1 MQAFLDIFDIYLL
14 EAVINGILLGGVL
27 ALLAL
32 GLNLIFGVIDVTWI
46 CYAELVMIGMYAMY
60 FMVQY
65 YGISYFIAA
74 PLTILLVAILGALL
88 HYLVIAPLLTAPPI
102 NQLLATGGVL
112 FVLQS
117 FATVA
122 FGIDFRNLGIR
133 LPVLAFGDMN
143 FSYARLLS
151 FLAAL
156 VGMVAVYL
164 FMTRTFTGTAIRAI
178 SQDRQ
183 IMALMGVDTKRIYLI
198 TSAIGGGLAGLAA
211 CLLVL
216 QYDVHPFVGLS
227 FGPITFLICVLGGLG
242 NFIGGFIGVRVRRD
256 HLARRPV
263 LRSRMGLRA
272 RLRLFHRHDV
282 HPARG
287 PAREAPMMGQGRL
300 VAWGI
305 GLAALVALPFVYRD
319 PYHLHILVLIL
330 IWSFAYTSW
339 SMMGRFGLVSLG
351 HGGFMGIGAY
361 VTALLWNHLGLSPWI
376 GIPVSMVAAGALA
389 LIVGYPCF
397 RFRITGHYFV
407 LVTLALSGIVLQV
420 ITATRDYTGGS
431 LGYTPNRASGSKL
444 LALQFD
450 DKTSWYLVALAVWL
464 GGIVVWHLID
474 RGMSRY
480 ALEAISEDEDAA
492 AAAGVDVTAEK
503 LKITLISAVMTA
515 LAGAIYCQYQM
526 FITPDT
532 VSGIAVSLQMVFAAI
547 VGGLFVSLG
556 PTVGAVITIL
566 LAETLRIGFG
576 TRAVGWDNLVYG
588 VLLVLFIIFLPKGI
602 LGSLLDRLKPQRKVP
617 RAHEQKAVHTARP
630 GT

>member
-1 MQAFLDIFDIYLL
+1 MTGRGR
-14 EAVINGILLGGVL
+14 V
-27 ALLAL
+27 
-32 GLNLIFGVIDVTWI
+32 
-46 CYAELVMIGMYAMY
+46 
-60 FMVQY
+60 
-65 YGISYFIAA
+65 
-74 PLTILLVAILGALL
+74 VASGA
-88 HYLVIAPLLTAPPI
+88 
-102 NQLLATGGVL
+102 
-112 FVLQS
+112 
-117 FATVA
+117 
-122 FGIDFRNLGIR
+122 
-133 LPVLAFGDMN
+133 
-143 FSYARLLS
+143 
-151 FLAAL
+151 
-156 VGMVAVYL
+156 
-164 FMTRTFTGTAIRAI
+164 
-178 SQDRQ
+178 
-183 IMALMGVDTKRIYLI
+183 
-198 TSAIGGGLAGLAA
+198 
-211 CLLVL
+211 
-216 QYDVHPFVGLS
+216 
-227 FGPITFLICVLGGLG
+227 
-242 NFIGGFIGVRVRRD
+242 
-256 HLARRPV
+256 
-263 LRSRMGLRA
+263 
-272 RLRLFHRHDV
+272 
-282 HPARG
+282 
-287 PAREAPMMGQGRL
+287 
-300 VAWGI
+300 

-361 VTALLWNHLGLSPWI
+361 VTALMWNHLGLSPWV

-431 LGYTPNRASGSKL
+431 LGYTPNRASGNKL

-450 DKTSWYLVALAVWL
+450 DKTTWYLIALGVWL
-464 GGIVVWHLID
+464 VGIVVWHLID

-492 AAAGVDVTAEK
+492 AAAGVNVTAEK

-576 TRAVGWDNLVYG
+576 TNAVGWDNLVYG

-602 LGSLLDRLKPQRKVP
+602 LGSLLDRLKPQRKVS
-617 RAHEQKAVHTARP
+617 RAHEQKAVQIARP
-630 GT
+630 GA